1 MGDASVQRK
10 KSFNSG
16 KPGTLAICV
25 EIILGEGDRAL
36 GWLSCSGIHLFLSAY
51 RLCSCKYPFPLL
63 QQFLLLSWITQTW
76 DSIFLPLTTVSLIP
90 CFAKRNRKFVF
101 SAYCISFL
109 PSHSLLH
116 LLQSGFNLIT
126 SLEWSLLRWAV
137 IYIFPNNGGSFLIL
151 LNLSAVSDTGDHFLL
166 LKSLPAACF
175 HNTFPSFSSQ
185 HTGHS
190 YLASSAGSCL
200 ISRSTQGSHLHSSSY
215 LATFTP

>member
-1 MGDASVQRK
+1 MGSLGDASVQRK

-36 GWLSCSGIHLFLSAY
+36 GCLSCSGIHLFLSAY
-51 RLCSCKYPFPLL
+51 RLCSCKNPFPLL

-90 CFAKRNRKFVF
+90 CFTKCNKKFVF

-137 IYIFPNNGGSFLIL
+137 ICIFPNNRGSFLIL
-151 LNLSAVSDTGDHFLL
+151 LNLSAVSDTGDHVLL
-166 LKSLPAACF
+166 LKSLTCSLLP
-175 HNTFPSFSSQ
+175 
-185 HTGHS
+185 
-190 YLASSAGSCL
+190 
-200 ISRSTQGSHLHSSSY
+200 
-215 LATFTP
+215 